1 MKYAKPVL
9 VSALLLSGL
18 LAGCDQPALQQ
29 DSPAEQAA
37 DAGNEQDSI
46 PDSSAFAAHLGLSAY
61 TEVSMAA
68 QTAQELDSRLASF
81 LYHPNPMSLG
91 EVRQAWRNAYSAY
104 LQTLIYAKL
113 PINDPPD
120 WHKKGIDY
128 QHTLSLLDSWPIEG
142 GYIDHVPG
150 YPFSGIVNDLTL
162 ELNEDSLLAQHG
174 FSDPSY
180 ASLGYHAFEFMLWG
194 AEGQRSPRDF
204 FPQENTAPVVVA
216 SEGGSNSEA
225 ETGDVVHHEDA
236 ASSADEE
243 PADIDVQNHNRRRQY
258 VQLLSE
264 QLQKHLHRLQ
274 RRWEPSN
281 GYYANL
287 LQRSEPDQVLKAA
300 FSATQ
305 KLLSDELLAKRL
317 SGTSSEFSQTTWAD
331 TGAIVA
337 GIRNL
342 YFPLSET
349 EAGTGLPAL
358 LGQRHEDLSLEWQ
371 QQLQLLDDSV
381 ANWKQQGVAD
391 AEARQQ
397 CRQRIIELMSL
408 LQRTASALKVPLASA
423 N

>member
-1 MKYAKPVL
+1 MNHAKRRL
-9 VSALLLSGL
+9 VSALLLGAF
-18 LAGCDQPALQQ
+18 LAGCDQPEQQLNNQTKQTTDTSTQQ
-29 DSPAEQAA
+29 DSL
-37 DAGNEQDSI
+37 
-46 PDSSAFAAHLGLSAY
+46 PDSSAFAAHLGLNAY
-61 TEVSMAA
+61 TEMSMAA
-68 QTAQELDSRLASF
+68 QSAQELDSRLASF
-81 LYHPNPMSLG
+81 LYHPNPMSLS

-104 LQTLIYAKL
+104 LQTLIYSKL

-162 ELNEDSLLAQHG
+162 ELNEGSLLAQHG

-194 AEGQRSPRDF
+194 ADGQRSPRDF

-216 SEGGSNSEA
+216 SEGGNSHDA
-225 ETGDVVHHEDA
+225 GTGDA
-236 ASSADEE
+236 AQPEEASGSVDEE
-243 PADIDVQNHNRRRQY
+243 PVNIEVQNHNRRRQY

-281 GYYANL
+281 GYYASL
-287 LQRSEPDQVLKAA
+287 LQRSDPHQVLKAA
-300 FSATQ
+300 LTATQ
-305 KLLSDELLAKRL
+305 KLLSDELLGKRL
-317 SGTSSEFSQTTWAD
+317 SGSSSAFSQTTWAD
-331 TGAIVA
+331 IGAIVG
-337 GIRNL
+337 GIRSL

-349 EAGTGLPAL
+349 EAAAGLPAL
-358 LGQRHEDLSLEWQ
+358 LGQHNEELIVEWQKHLQLTDTCITDWQ
-371 QQLQLLDDSV
+371 QQN
-381 ANWKQQGVAD
+381 AAD
-391 AEARQQ
+391 TQARQE

-408 LQRTASALKVPLASA
+408 LQRTASKLNVPLTNA

>member
-1 MKYAKPVL
+1 MNYAKLVF
-9 VSALLLSGL
+9 VSALL
-18 LAGCDQPALQQ
+18 LAGCDQPAQPQSSPPDQTSATDIRQ
-29 DSPAEQAA
+29 DSV
-37 DAGNEQDSI
+37 

-61 TEVSMAA
+61 TEMSMAA
-68 QTAQELDSRLASF
+68 QSAQELDSRLASF
-81 LYHPNPMSLG
+81 LYHPNPMSLT

-104 LQTLIYAKL
+104 LQTLIYSKL

-194 AEGQRSPRDF
+194 ADGQRSPRDF
-204 FPQENTAPVVVA
+204 FPQENTAPVVIA
-216 SEGGSNSEA
+216 SEGGNSADTLHTEIAHPEEA
-225 ETGDVVHHEDA
+225 TA
-236 ASSADEE
+236 IADEE
-243 PADIDVQNHNRRRQY
+243 PADVGVQNHNRRRQY

-281 GYYANL
+281 GYYASL
-287 LQRSEPDQVLKAA
+287 LQHSEPEQVLKAT

-305 KLLSDELLAKRL
+305 KLLSDELLGKRL
-317 SGTSSEFSQTTWAD
+317 NGTSSEFSQTTWAD
-331 TGAIVA
+331 TRAIVA

-358 LGQRHEDLSLEWQ
+358 LGQHHDDLSLEWQ
-371 QQLQLLDDSV
+371 RQLQLIDDSIDD
-381 ANWKQQGVAD
+381 WQQQTVAD

-408 LQRTASALKVPLASA
+408 LQRTASMLNVPLASA

>member
-1 MKYAKPVL
+1 MNYAKLVL
-9 VSALLLSGL
+9 VSALLL
-18 LAGCDQPALQQ
+18 AGCDQPTQQ
-29 DSPAEQAA
+29 QNNRSDQTADTSVEQ
-37 DAGNEQDSI
+37 EST

-61 TEVSMAA
+61 TEMSMAA
-68 QTAQELDSRLASF
+68 QSAQELDSRLASF

-113 PINDPPD
+113 PISDPPD

-194 AEGQRSPRDF
+194 ADGQRSPRDF

-216 SEGGSNSEA
+216 SEGSSGREA
-225 ETGDVVHHEDA
+225 ETGDVVHPEDA
-236 ASSADEE
+236 SGSADEE
-243 PADIDVQNHNRRRQY
+243 PLDIDVQNHNRRRQY

-281 GYYANL
+281 GYYASL
-287 LQRSEPDQVLKAA
+287 LQRSEPEQVLKAT
-300 FSATQ
+300 FTATQ
-305 KLLSDELLAKRL
+305 KLLSDELLGKRL

-331 TGAIVA
+331 TSAIVA

-358 LGQRHEDLSLEWQ
+358 LGVRHEDLSLEWQ
-371 QQLQLLDDSV
+371 KQLQLIDDSV
-381 ANWKQQGVAD
+381 ANWQQQGVAD

-397 CRQRIIELMSL
+397 CRQRIIELMSVM
-408 LQRTASALKVPLASA
+408 QRTASTLKIPMTNS